1 MTPDAERILRDAL
14 SLPDDARM
22 DLAEALLASVEDE
35 PTDEG
40 ADAAWSD
47 EAKRRLEE
55 VRSGAVR
62 AVPWDEAEKQIFGPR
77 RNERSPQ
84 ANGST
89 ISNVSSLRP
98 GKSSE

>member
-1 MTPDAERILRDAL
+1 MTPDAERILRDAR

-55 VRSGAVR
+55 VRSGAVK
-62 AVPWDEAEKQIFGPR
+62 AVPWDEAEKQVFGLR
-77 RNERSPQ
+77 TDEAWPQ

-89 ISNVSSLRP
+89 ISNFSILRP
-98 GKSSE
+98 DRSSE